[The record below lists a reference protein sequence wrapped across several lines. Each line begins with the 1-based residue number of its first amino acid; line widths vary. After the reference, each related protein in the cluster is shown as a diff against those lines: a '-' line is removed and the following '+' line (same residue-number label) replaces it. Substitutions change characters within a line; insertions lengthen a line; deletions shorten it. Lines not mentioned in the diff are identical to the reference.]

1 MLDINFFV
9 RYLNI
14 SEKQE
19 YLLKLYTSKEN
30 VTKDEIYHLL
40 YDFDYD
46 IEKETLNFNFLLAQ
60 LFQNNPHIEIP
71 KDIEPRLKGVI
82 RWFQYRNISL
92 LSCLKQLIGELNKKN
107 IPVLLIKGAAMRIL
121 EPNKSR
127 MMADVDCAVGID
139 DLNETIKISRKL
151 GFKLNK
157 AYKHATEVRKSDIQ
171 KIDIHNKIVKS
182 DTDTEKTDKKI
193 FERAKQFD
201 FYDSKVLI
209 PNTEDMIF
217 LLLTNGYENILY
229 SQPFYK
235 NISWLLDVVY
245 IFKNN
250 KNIDWNLVV
259 TNAKETNTLAQ
270 VKIMFELLNH
280 FMPNIVPD
288 NIISSI
294 HISEAENKVFNA
306 YTKKHLF
313 FNKAQQLKEQV
324 RDMVKGNEKFDFF
337 LTLKLT
343 SRFLYLKIIQKT
355 PVINSLFFDKVANR
369 IFKI

>member
-46 IEKETLNFNFLLAQ
+46 IEKETLNFNFLLAH

-157 AYKHATEVRKSDIQ
+157 AYKHDRECCAVHFAGQCSRSLIGQKS
-171 KIDIHNKIVKS
+171 
-182 DTDTEKTDKKI
+182 
-193 FERAKQFD
+193 FA
-201 FYDSKVLI
+201 
-209 PNTEDMIF
+209 
-217 LLLTNGYENILY
+217 
-229 SQPFYK
+229 
-235 NISWLLDVVY
+235 
-245 IFKNN
+245 
-250 KNIDWNLVV
+250 
-259 TNAKETNTLAQ
+259 
-270 VKIMFELLNH
+270 
-280 FMPNIVPD
+280 
-288 NIISSI
+288 
-294 HISEAENKVFNA
+294 
-306 YTKKHLF
+306 
-313 FNKAQQLKEQV
+313 
-324 RDMVKGNEKFDFF
+324 
-337 LTLKLT
+337 
-343 SRFLYLKIIQKT
+343 
-355 PVINSLFFDKVANR
+355 
-369 IFKI
+369 